1 LQQFVEGA
9 VFEEDA
15 VFQDKG
21 VLAEGGGLERV
32 VGDEQESDVRLGD
45 ELLDFT
51 EELRLDGGVEA
62 GEGLIE
68 QEQPGAHGEGHTL
81 LLADRQGGRFAPG
94 EGIDA
99 AGLQGG
105 MGAGEVFGAGQA
117 AIGQAEEDILLGG
130 EVGPTGP
137 GLGIPGLRHVHVV
150 AEEWR
155 RLWRQFPRP
164 SRCCHWPAHPN
175 RR

>member
-1 LQQFVEGA
+1 M
-9 VFEEDA
+9 FEEDA

-105 MGAGEVFGAGQA
+105 MGAGDVFGAGQA

-130 EVGPTGP
+130 EVGPQGQVLEYQGYVTFMWWPKNGAGCGDSFPGHRDAATG
-137 GLGIPGLRHVHVV
+137 
-150 AEEWR
+150 R
-155 RLWRQFPRP
+155 RIQTGDE
-164 SRCCHWPAHPN
+164 A
-175 RR
+175 